1 MEKVKE
7 IWIVDLR
14 EGDFDIWQGD
24 IETNSREEAI
34 KLGMEEA
41 KEEGLSQFSI
51 GKQVLCN
58 ISHIWADSIIEN
70 AQEQLYDEVGE
81 VAECYLDTT
90 KEQDEELELKLNEV
104 FYEWHKKHNLFPSC
118 YKVENIETI
127 DVDYITK

>member
-1 MEKVKE
+1 MKKIKE
-7 IWIVDLR
+7 VWIVDLR

-41 KEEGLSQFSI
+41 KEKGLVQFSI
-51 GKQVLCN
+51 GKQVPCG
-58 ISHIWADSIIEN
+58 ISYISVDTIIEN

-81 VAECYLDTT
+81 VAESYLDTT
-90 KEQDEELELKLNEV
+90 KEQNEELELKLNEV

-118 YKVENIETI
+118 YIVENTETI
-127 DVDYITK
+127 DVK